1 MIKSIHL
8 ENYMAHE
15 DTSIELSP
23 GVTVITGPNNV
34 GKSAVVEAIRY
45 VVQNPPPKHVIRH
58 GAKHAVVRLEL
69 DSGEIVEWHRSDK
82 TAFYKIIKRD
92 GDDPQGDRQEEAY
105 RKLGREV
112 PQDIR
117 ALLRLDQV
125 KTEGDDIDLHI
136 GDQRRPIFLLD
147 KAGSQAA
154 AFFAASTEA
163 DYLIRMQQA
172 LKRRTDTAKASR
184 KELSK
189 TCDQT
194 RAALLRYA
202 PLDSLEADLRL
213 AEQSYQRIKDITQSL
228 PLLREFIQTL
238 TAAAAQYRLN
248 QEVAVFLQDLRPPAV
263 TLEVDKL
270 HNLVIDLQD
279 QEAQLHTAAACSQV
293 YNRLGDP
300 PVLLETQALDAWL
313 ARTRATGQRLD
324 FNRGQEK
331 LFATL
336 TLAPALSA
344 ISLLE
349 EKISSLRKSR
359 HYLSI
364 ARQTA
369 LVLNAVSPPAELQD
383 LTRFQKLITS
393 LNRAEGNYWA
403 SRQEEKLLAPLQ
415 SPPELHNLENLQE
428 RLNFLAAEQT
438 ALERITLSGAA
449 FSPLQ
454 PVPDLEQVTNLEST
468 RTALAALEAE
478 LTDQNRFWGN
488 IDARLE
494 KKKGDIEKLIVET
507 GYCPLCGSP
516 MDISHF
522 LDNRH
527 DDQVTRPKKPASLGE
542 ESQE

>member
-8 ENYMAHE
+8 ENYMAHK
-15 DTSIELSP
+15 DTTIELAP

-58 GAKHAVVRLEL
+58 GAKHAIVRLEL

-82 TAFYKIIKRD
+82 TAFYKIIQRE
-92 GDDPQGDRQEEAY
+92 GDDPQGDWKEEAY

-112 PQDIR
+112 PEDIR

-194 RAALLRYA
+194 RAELSRYT
-202 PLDSLEADLRL
+202 PLDDLEADLRV
-213 AEQSYQRIKDITQSL
+213 AEQSYQRIKEIKQSL
-228 PLLREFIQTL
+228 PLLGDSIQTL
-238 TAAAAQYRLN
+238 TATAEEHRLN
-248 QEVAVFLQDLRPPAV
+248 QAVAAFLQDAQPPPE
-263 TLEVDKL
+263 TLEIEQL
-270 HNLVIDLQD
+270 HNLVMDLQD

-300 PVLLETQALDAWL
+300 PVLLEIRALGAWL
-313 ARTRATGQRLD
+313 ARTRATGERLD
-324 FNRGQEK
+324 YNRGQEK

-336 TLAPALSA
+336 TSAPALSA
-344 ISLLE
+344 VSSLE
-349 EKISSLRKSR
+349 DKISSLRKIQHDLR
-359 HYLSI
+359 M

-369 LVLNAVSPPAELQD
+369 AVLGAISPPSELQD
-383 LTRFQKLITS
+383 LTRFQKLMAVLS
-393 LNRAEGNYWA
+393 QAEGNYRT
-403 SRQEEKLLAPLQ
+403 SRQEEALLAPLQ
-415 SPPELHNLENLQE
+415 FPPELHNLENLQE
-428 RLNFLAAEQT
+428 RLNLLAAGQA
-438 ALERITLSGAA
+438 ALDRLTRSGAA

-454 PVPDLEQVTNLEST
+454 PAPDLNRLTDLESVI
-468 RTALAALEAE
+468 TALTALEAK
-478 LTDQNRFWGN
+478 LTDQNRLWGN
-488 IDARLE
+488 IEAQRKE
-494 KKKGDIEKLIVET
+494 KQGDLEKLIVDT

-527 DDQVTRPKKPASLGE
+527 DDSVTRSKILL
-542 ESQE
+542 SQEGDG